1 MIKQKSYFNI
11 QEKAILKILYNSR
24 KTMTIREVAL
34 KSNLSWIT
42 AKKYHK
48 RLAERGYLEEE

>member
-1 MIKQKSYFNI
+1 
-11 QEKAILKILYNSR
+11 
-24 KTMTIREVAL
+24 MTIREVAL

-42 AKKYHK
+42 AKKYLK